1 MKTEWKRRF
10 HTKNHPILLQVDVFR
25 HHSWS
30 WEPSV
35 GNIHSKIRLSK
46 FSQHFNYA
54 KCDAAAAAGARG
66 AFVVENLTPLSY
78 STSLAPAMDGIRSST
93 KSDEETIVY
102 IPLESVPSLCLP
114 SGERKKR
121 WSKLVVRALVIVKL
135 SSF

>member
-10 HTKNHPILLQVDVFR
+10 QTKNHPILLQVDVFR

-54 KCDAAAAAGARG
+54 KCDAAAAGARG

-102 IPLESVPSLCLP
+102 IPLESARSLP
-114 SGERKKR
+114 SSWKERERGKKDGQ
-121 WSKLVVRALVIVKL
+121 SSL
-135 SSF
+135 SGRLLS